1 MSITIKTVRNFFLV
15 LSVLAFLGVGT
26 ALAEDMCPCECGKTV
41 TECGC
46 PMAKSGKEV
55 NYTNISDYESH
66 FNPFIMKNW
75 RQELVKHTKTQAI
88 VEIFNEDNQY
98 GISDI
103 KVLLI
108 KETNQIGLQG
118 YSYTYKGE
126 HHIYILNKQTKIY
139 ERVEG
144 SLEDWYDK
152 GV

>member
-15 LSVLAFLGVGT
+15 LSILAFLGVGT
-26 ALAEDMCPCECGKTV
+26 AFAEDMCPCECGKTV

-55 NYTNISDYESH
+55 NYTNISNYESH
-66 FNPFIMKNW
+66 FNPFTMQYWDSEII
-75 RQELVKHTKTQAI
+75 KHTDTQAI
-88 VEIFNEDNQY
+88 YKISKKDNEHN
-98 GISDI
+98 ISDI

-108 KETNQIGLQG
+108 KEANEIGLQG

-126 HHIYILNKQTKIY
+126 RHVFIFDTQTKIY